1 MNESAEMLIS
11 HKTFIYNLWWND
23 FKSRTYG
30 PGDNPKLKSESIL
43 LFKSFN
49 FEFIPLVGGALL
61 VVVAGS

>member
-1 MNESAEMLIS
+1 M
-11 HKTFIYNLWWND
+11 IYQN
-23 FKSRTYG
+23 RTYG